1 MRGQLPAHARTVQ
14 KRDHLWA
21 MLVAAGVYSWGEIA
35 AATGE
40 RLDYLEQKAQ
50 TVPFQAL
57 VEEYRRRFTP
67 IDTDEQEIA
76 RENVLDT
83 RANLDFLRNVR
94 DGKLDEVPHVKLAV
108 RVAAARTLHYGQI
121 ARKDMAHPLN
131 IRDHPAL
138 DHKRKLVLERIL
150 DEDMEAP

>member
-76 RENVLDT
+76 R
-83 RANLDFLRNVR
+83 
-94 DGKLDEVPHVKLAV
+94 
-108 RVAAARTLHYGQI
+108 
-121 ARKDMAHPLN
+121 KDMAHPLN

-150 DEDMEAP
+150 V

>member
-1 MRGQLPAHARTVQ
+1 
-14 KRDHLWA
+14 
-21 MLVAAGVYSWGEIA
+21 
-35 AATGE
+35 
-40 RLDYLEQKAQ
+40 
-50 TVPFQAL
+50 VPFQAL

-150 DEDMEAP
+150 VEDMEAP